1 MKRCLTFLTATLLAV
16 GSLTAKEGKLV
27 DIKIY
32 PPDINLTTKRDRQSF
47 VVHASYDN
55 GTTRDVTAK
64 AKISLANATLGK
76 IENFAVHPVAD
87 GETELKVSFEGQKL
101 TVPVKISKAQEERP
115 ISFVLDVM
123 PVFMKAGCN
132 AGGCH
137 GAARGKDGFRLSL
150 FGYNADGDYDYLTR
164 EIIGRRINLA
174 IPEDSLLLTK
184 SAGQVQHTGGKL
196 FETDSE
202 LYQTVLRWIQAG
214 APKDAK
220 DIPSP
225 VSVEIYPTQAVLE
238 GSNTSQ
244 RLVVRAKYSD
254 GTDRDVTSLAA
265 FSSNNDVSVKVTP
278 QGQLTAGE
286 RGEAFVMA
294 RFETFT
300 VGSQVIV
307 VPKGQDFKFP
317 EIEAKNYID
326 ELVYNKLKKVRVEPS
341 ALVADNKFLRR
352 VYLDVIGRLPTTQEL
367 KDFESDISTGKRER
381 IIDELLAKPE
391 FADMW
396 VMKWGELLR
405 VRSVQDNGDYFSE
418 KNTMAYYNWLRDQIL
433 SNVPVDDMVKSIVS
447 ANGSTFNH
455 PPANY
460 YKLETDVMKM
470 SEDVAQV
477 FMGMRIQC
485 AQCHNHPF
493 DRWTMNDYY
502 GFASFFSQ
510 VGRKRGEDPRDTIVY
525 NRGGGEINHPVT
537 KRPVPPTFLGGGQAD
552 VQGKDRRAVLAE
564 WLASPK
570 NPYFAR
576 NLVNIVWA
584 HFYGR
589 GIIDPVDDVRISNP
603 ASNPELL
610 DELAKRFTASN
621 YDFKALVRDI
631 TNSRTYQLATQANE
645 SNASDTV
652 NFAKGSIRR
661 MRAEILLDA
670 INQVT
675 ESQDRFNKTPKGMSA
690 VQIADG
696 NVTSYFLT
704 TFGRATRETVCSCEV
719 KMEPNLSQAL
729 HLLNGDT
736 VNTKVQSGGVIKK
749 LITAGKQPNEIVEDL
764 YLRTLA
770 RKPTPMELE
779 KLEPFLV
786 QKEKQEE
793 SLNDLFWSLLNSK
806 EFMFNH

>member
-1 MKRCLTFLTATLLAV
+1 MKRCLTFLTATLLAA
-16 GSLTAKEGKLV
+16 GSLSAKEAKLV
-27 DIKIY
+27 DVKIY
-32 PPDINLTTKRDRQSF
+32 PPDINLSTKRDRQSF
-47 VVHASYDN
+47 LVHASYDN

-64 AKISLANATLGK
+64 AKISLGNAALGK
-76 IENFAVHPVAD
+76 IENFTVYPVAD

-101 TVPVKISKAQEERP
+101 SVPVKVTKAQEERP
-115 ISFVLDVM
+115 ISFALDVM
-123 PVFMKAGCN
+123 PVFMKSGCN
-132 AGGCH
+132 AGSCH

-184 SAGQVQHTGGKL
+184 GAGQVQHTGGKL
-196 FETDSE
+196 FEPESE

-214 APKDAK
+214 APKDPK
-220 DIPSP
+220 DIPTAISA
-225 VSVEIYPTQAVLE
+225 EIFPTQAVLE
-238 GSNTSQ
+238 GSNTTQ
-244 RLVVRAKYSD
+244 RIVVRAKYSD

-265 FSSNNDVSVKVTP
+265 FSSNNDVAVKVTP
-278 QGQLTAGE
+278 QGQLTSAE

-300 VGSQVIV
+300 VGVQALV

-317 EIEAKNYID
+317 QIEAKNYID
-326 ELVYNKLKKVRVEPS
+326 ELVYNKLKKIRVEPS
-341 ALVADNKFLRR
+341 AVVAENKFLRR
-352 VYLDVIGRLPTTQEL
+352 VYLDIIGRLPTTQEL
-367 KDFESDISTGKRER
+367 KEFESDISTGKRER
-381 IIDELLAKPE
+381 IIDELIAKPE

-405 VRSVQDNGDYFSE
+405 VRSVPDNGEYFSE
-418 KNTMAYYNWLRDQIL
+418 KNTMAYYTWLREQIL
-433 SNVPVDDMVKSIVS
+433 SNVPVDDMVKAIVS
-447 ANGSTFNH
+447 ANGSTFNN

-470 SEDVAQV
+470 SEDIAQV

-510 VGRKRGEDPRDTIVY
+510 VGRKRGEDPRDTIVF

-537 KRPVPPTFLGGGQAD
+537 KRPVPPTFLGGGPAD
-552 VQGKDRRAVLAE
+552 VKDKDRRAVLAE
-564 WLASPK
+564 WIASPQ

-603 ASNPELL
+603 PSNPELL
-610 DELAKRFTASN
+610 EELAKRFTASN

-652 NFAKGSIRR
+652 NFTKGSIRR

-675 ESQDRFNKTPKGMSA
+675 ESQERFNKTPKGMNA

-736 VNTKVQSGGVIKK
+736 VNNKVQNGGVVKK
-749 LITAGKQPNEIVEDL
+749 LVAAGKQPNEIVEDL

-770 RKPTPMELE
+770 RKPTSTELE

-793 SLNDLFWSLLNSK
+793 ALNDLFWSLLNSK

>member
-1 MKRCLTFLTATLLAV
+1 MKRCLTFLTASLLAI
-16 GSLTAKEGKLV
+16 GSLSAKDAKLV
-27 DIKIY
+27 DVKVY

-47 VVHASYDN
+47 LVHASYDN

-64 AKISLANATLGK
+64 AKISLANAELGK
-76 IENFAVHPVAD
+76 IENFTVYPLAD

-101 TVPVKISKAQEERP
+101 TIPVKVTKAQEDRP

-132 AGGCH
+132 SGGCH

-150 FGYNADGDYDYLTR
+150 FGYNPDGDYDYLTR

-184 SAGQVQHTGGKL
+184 GAGQVQHTGGKL
-196 FETDSE
+196 FEPESE

-214 APKDAK
+214 APKDDK
-220 DIPSP
+220 NIPSP
-225 VSVEIYPTQAVLE
+225 ESIEIYPKQAVME
-238 GSNTSQ
+238 GSNTLQ

-265 FSSNNDVSVKVTP
+265 FMSNNDVAVKVDP
-278 QGQLTAGE
+278 KGQLTSAE
-286 RGEAFVMA
+286 RGEAFILA
-294 RFETFT
+294 RFETFA
-300 VGSQVIV
+300 VGSQILV
-307 VPKGQDFKFP
+307 VPKGSDFKFP
-317 EIEAKNYID
+317 QVEAKNYID
-326 ELVYNKLKKVRVEPS
+326 ELVYTKLKKIRVAPS
-341 ALVADNKFLRR
+341 ELATDSTFLRR
-352 VYLDVIGRLPTTQEL
+352 VYLDIIGRLPSTQEL
-367 KDFESDISTGKRER
+367 KDFETDISSGKRER
-381 IIDELLAKPE
+381 IIDELIAKPE

-405 VRSVQDNGDYFSE
+405 VRTIQDNGGYFSE
-418 KNTMAYYNWLRDQIL
+418 KNTMAYYTWLREQIL
-433 SNVPVDDMVKSIVS
+433 GNVPVDKMVQAIVS
-447 ANGSTFNH
+447 ASGSTFDN
-455 PPANY
+455 PPSNY
-460 YKLETDVMKM
+460 YKLETDVLKT

-510 VGRKRGEDPRDTIVY
+510 VGRKRGEDPRDTIIY

-537 KRPVPPTFLGGGQAD
+537 KRPIPPTFLGGGPAD
-552 VQGKDRRAVLAE
+552 VKGKDRREVLAE
-564 WLASPK
+564 WLASEK
-570 NPYFAR
+570 NPYFAK

-584 HFYGR
+584 HFFGR

-603 ASNPELL
+603 PSNPELL
-610 DELAKRFTASN
+610 DELARRFTASN

-631 TNSRTYQLATQANE
+631 TNSRIYQLATQANE
-645 SNASDTV
+645 SNATDTV

-661 MRAEILLDA
+661 MRAEILLDS
-670 INQVT
+670 IDQVT
-675 ESQDRFNKTPKGMSA
+675 ESQERFSKTPKGMSA

-736 VNTKVQSGGVIKK
+736 VNGKVQNGGVIKK
-749 LITAGKQPNEIVEDL
+749 LLAAGKQPDEIVEDL
-764 YLRTLA
+764 YLRTLS
-770 RKPTPMELE
+770 RKPTTVEME

-793 SLNDLFWSLLNSK
+793 ALNDLFWSLLNSK

>member
-1 MKRCLTFLTATLLAV
+1 MKRCLTILTALLLAA
-16 GSLTAKEGKLV
+16 GSVWAKDGKLV
-27 DIKIY
+27 DVKFY

-64 AKISLANATLGK
+64 AKVSLANAALGK
-76 IENFAVHPVAD
+76 IENFTVYPLAD

-101 TVPVKISKAQEERP
+101 TIPVKVEKSQEERP
-115 ISFVLDVM
+115 ISFKLDVM

-132 AGGCH
+132 SGACH

-150 FGYNADGDYDYLTR
+150 FGYNPDGDYNYLTR
-164 EIIGRRINLA
+164 EIVGRRINLA

-184 SAGQVQHTGGKL
+184 GAGQVQHTGGKL
-196 FETDSE
+196 FEPESE
-202 LYQTVLRWIQAG
+202 LYQTILRWIKAG
-214 APKDAK
+214 APEDAK
-220 DIPSP
+220 DIPTA
-225 VSVEIYPTQAVLE
+225 VGIEIYPKQAVLE
-238 GSNTSQ
+238 GTNTTQ
-244 RLVVRAKYSD
+244 RIVVRAKYSD
-254 GTDRDVTSLAA
+254 GSDRDVTSLAA
-265 FSSNNDVSVKVTP
+265 FMSNNDVSVKVSP
-278 QGQLTAGE
+278 QGQLTSAE
-286 RGEAFVMA
+286 RGEAFIMA
-294 RFETFT
+294 RFETFA
-300 VGSQVIV
+300 VGVQALV
-307 VPKGQDFKFP
+307 VPKGLDFKFP
-317 EIEAKNYID
+317 QVEAKNYID
-326 ELVYNKLKKVRVEPS
+326 ELVYNKLKKIRVAPS
-341 ALVADNKFLRR
+341 ALAADNMFLRR
-352 VYLDVIGRLPTTQEL
+352 VYLDIIGRLPTPQEL
-367 KDFESDISTGKRER
+367 KDFETDISTGKRER
-381 IIDELLAKPE
+381 IIDELIAKPE

-405 VRSVQDNGDYFSE
+405 VRTIQDNGDYFSE
-418 KNTMAYYNWLRDQIL
+418 KNTMAYYTWLREQIL
-433 SNVPVDDMVKSIVS
+433 GNVPVDKMVKSIVS
-447 ANGSTFNH
+447 ATGSTFDN
-455 PPANY
+455 PPSNY
-460 YKLETDVMKM
+460 YKLETDVLKM

-510 VGRKRGEDPRDTIVY
+510 VGRKRGEDPRDTVIY
-525 NRGGGEINHPVT
+525 NRGGGEVNHPVT
-537 KRPVPPTFLGGGQAD
+537 KRPIPPTFLGGGVAD
-552 VQGKDRRAVLAE
+552 VKGKDRREVLAE
-564 WLASPK
+564 WLASPQ

-584 HFYGR
+584 HFLGR

-610 DELAKRFTASN
+610 DELAKRFTESN

-675 ESQDRFNKTPKGMSA
+675 ETEERFNKTPKGMSA

-736 VNTKVQSGGVIKK
+736 VNNKVQSGGVVKK
-749 LITAGKQPNEIVEDL
+749 LLASGKEANEIVDDL
-764 YLRTLA
+764 YLRTLS
-770 RKPTPMELE
+770 RKPTAVEME

-786 QKEKQEE
+786 QKEKREDA
-793 SLNDLFWSLLNSK
+793 LNDLFWSLLNSK

>member
-132 AGGCH
+132 SGGCH

-184 SAGQVQHTGGKL
+184 GAGQVQHTGGKL

-214 APKDAK
+214 APKDPK

-294 RFETFT
+294 RFETFS
-300 VGSQVIV
+300 VGAQVLV
-307 VPKGQDFKFP
+307 VPKGLDFKFP
-317 EIEAKNYID
+317 DVEAKNYID
-326 ELVYNKLKKVRVEPS
+326 ELVYNKLKKLRIEPS
-341 ALVADNKFLRR
+341 GVVADNKFLRR
-352 VYLDVIGRLPTTQEL
+352 LYLDIIGRLPTVQEL

-418 KNTMAYYNWLRDQIL
+418 KNTMTYYNWLREQIL

-447 ANGSTFNH
+447 ANGSTFNN

-510 VGRKRGEDPRDTIVY
+510 VGRKRGEDPRDTIVF

-749 LITAGKQPNEIVEDL
+749 LITAGKQPNEIVEEL

>member
-132 AGGCH
+132 SGGCH

-184 SAGQVQHTGGKL
+184 GAGQVQHTGGKL

-214 APKDAK
+214 APKDPK

-294 RFETFT
+294 RFETFS
-300 VGSQVIV
+300 VGAQVLV
-307 VPKGQDFKFP
+307 VPKGLDFKFP
-317 EIEAKNYID
+317 DVEAKNYID
-326 ELVYNKLKKVRVEPS
+326 ELVYNKLKKLRIEPS
-341 ALVADNKFLRR
+341 GVVADNKFLRR
-352 VYLDVIGRLPTTQEL
+352 LYLDIIGRLPTTQEL

-418 KNTMAYYNWLRDQIL
+418 KNTMTYYNWLREQIL

-493 DRWTMNDYY
+493 DRWT
-502 GFASFFSQ
+502 
-510 VGRKRGEDPRDTIVY
+510 
-525 NRGGGEINHPVT
+525 
-537 KRPVPPTFLGGGQAD
+537 
-552 VQGKDRRAVLAE
+552 
-564 WLASPK
+564 
-570 NPYFAR
+570 
-576 NLVNIVWA
+576 
-584 HFYGR
+584 
-589 GIIDPVDDVRISNP
+589 
-603 ASNPELL
+603 
-610 DELAKRFTASN
+610 
-621 YDFKALVRDI
+621 
-631 TNSRTYQLATQANE
+631 
-645 SNASDTV
+645 
-652 NFAKGSIRR
+652 
-661 MRAEILLDA
+661 
-670 INQVT
+670 
-675 ESQDRFNKTPKGMSA
+675 
-690 VQIADG
+690 
-696 NVTSYFLT
+696 
-704 TFGRATRETVCSCEV
+704 
-719 KMEPNLSQAL
+719 
-729 HLLNGDT
+729 
-736 VNTKVQSGGVIKK
+736 
-749 LITAGKQPNEIVEDL
+749 
-764 YLRTLA
+764 
-770 RKPTPMELE
+770 
-779 KLEPFLV
+779 
-786 QKEKQEE
+786 
-793 SLNDLFWSLLNSK
+793 
-806 EFMFNH
+806 